1 MKTLKSMS
9 VMLDMIESK
18 KLDKLEFLMTLEVI
32 L

>member
-9 VMLDMIESK
+9 VMSDMIESK